1 MSVPLIS
8 RRPGRACGFSL
19 VEVLV
24 ALTLLGVALLMGMQL
39 VLQGPRI
46 VRRTDAERQAFRAM
60 ESVMESVRAG
70 LIPVENLELGALETA
85 VGAPASKDMKM
96 LMLVEPTDV
105 KGLYHVTLRTT
116 YTTLGVKTE
125 KTLQTMVWSP

>member
-1 MSVPLIS
+1 MLP
-8 RRPGRACGFSL
+8 RPGRACGFSL

-60 ESVMESVRAG
+60 ESVLESVRAG
-70 LIPVENLELGALETA
+70 LIPLENLEIGVLETA
-85 VGAPASKDMKM
+85 VGAPAPKDLKM
-96 LMLVEPTDV
+96 LMTVAPTDPE
-105 KGLYHVTLRTT
+105 GLYQVTLRTT
-116 YTTLGVKTE
+116 YTALGVETE